1 MPEWPPRWATGPSIS
16 LSGAFSPESQ
26 VITNCPSGIFMSAAH
41 LDSMDWA
48 KAIASLR
55 SFMHAINIGGAAAA
69 SVETP
74 MALPTTLSIRRPDD
88 WHVHLR
94 DGPMLAACAVHTARQ
109 FARGVIMPN
118 LVPPVTRVA
127 EAAAYRERIRR
138 AVPAELRFEPLMTC
152 YLTDGADPAEL
163 ARGKKEGVW
172 LASKLYPAHATTNS
186 AHGVTSMDAIARGLE
201 AMEKIAMPLLVHGE
215 VTDPEVDIFDRE
227 AVFLDKVLAPLI
239 KRHQGLKVV
248 LEHITT
254 REGVQFVEAH
264 PGRLGGTITPHHLS
278 YNRNAIF
285 KGGIR
290 PHFYCL
296 PIAKRE
302 EHRLALRRA
311 ATSGNPAF
319 FLGTDTAP
327 HTADTKECACGCAGV
342 FNAPVAMQVYAQV
355 FMEENALD
363 KLEAFASLNGP
374 RFYGLPANEERITLQ
389 ARPLDAP
396 EQVEVPGG
404 NKSIVV

>member
-1 MPEWPPRWATGPSIS
+1 MAPANPTPASI
-16 LSGAFSPESQ
+16 
-26 VITNCPSGIFMSAAH
+26 
-41 LDSMDWA
+41 
-48 KAIASLR
+48 
-55 SFMHAINIGGAAAA
+55 
-69 SVETP
+69 
-74 MALPTTLSIRRPDD
+74 TLRRPDD

-94 DGPMLAACAVHTARQ
+94 DGAMLAACAVHTARQ
-109 FARGVIMPN
+109 FGRAIIMPN
-118 LVPPVTRVA
+118 LVPPVTKVV
-127 EAAAYRERIRR
+127 EASAYRDRIRA
-138 AVPAELRFEPLMTC
+138 AVPKELNFEPLMTC

-163 ARGKKEGVW
+163 TRGKEEGVW
-172 LASKLYPAHATTNS
+172 VAAKLYPAHATTNS
-186 AHGVTSMDAIARGLE
+186 AHGVTSMDRVAKGLE
-201 AMEKIAMPLLVHGE
+201 AMEKAGMPLLVHGE

-227 AVFLDKVLAPLI
+227 AVFLDKVLAPLL
-239 KRHQGLKVV
+239 KRHEGLKIV

-254 REGVQFVEAH
+254 REGVAFVEAN
-264 PGRLGGTITPHHLS
+264 PGRMGGTITPHHLS

-327 HTADTKECACGCAGV
+327 HSTDTKECACGCAGI

-355 FMEENALD
+355 FAEEGRLD
-363 KLEAFASLNGP
+363 NLEAFASLNGP
-374 RFYGLPANEERITLQ
+374 RFYDLPPNEEKVTLR
-389 ARPLDAP
+389 AAPLDVP
-396 EQVEVPGG
+396 ETVEVPGLSKTITVFRPDTPVG
-404 NKSIVV
+404 WSF